1 MAHLVF
7 IDLPM
12 NWTWGFFVATLVC
25 QRVIIKKCGYN
36 GDTMGY
42 LGFIW
47 ISSSNLALVSDFHNH
62 YIPLLGLNKPKLD
75 LHQRN
80 CFFPRNPG
88 HRDSICNCW
97 IWALPWAR
105 TVSVLLLLSQQCGNV
120 VSRNGYCGKPTIFT
134 KLISIFEQKQ
144 LAPTHLKHTFPQ
156 LCPLSVRQLI
166 PVGKIGRDFIPHSFR
181 KHPVADFSKGK
192 WWASAIFS
200 QNLSLRRKG

>member
-47 ISSSNLALVSDFHNH
+47 ISSRNLALVSDFH
-62 YIPLLGLNKPKLD
+62 
-75 LHQRN
+75 
-80 CFFPRNPG
+80 
-88 HRDSICNCW
+88 NCW

-144 LAPTHLKHTFPQ
+144 LAHTHLKHTFPQ

-192 WWASAIFS
+192 WWASAKWQSRGLLNSI
-200 QNLSLRRKG
+200 G